1 MDEFSSQR
9 SFLLVMFH
17 TTSTCYLQIAW
28 GAQLL
33 ALCMPRP
40 MLQAEGCAECRIE
53 VKLEAPIQDDLA
65 HVVLG
70 AGAIATY
77 GTYPFQ

>member
-1 MDEFSSQR
+1 M
-9 SFLLVMFH
+9 L
-17 TTSTCYLQIAW
+17 STDSM
-28 GAQLL
+28 GGT
-33 ALCMPRP
+33 ALGPMPRP